1 MEASQLTRQLWT
13 YLTDDPVDRTSRQI
27 EHPAVLCTQFC
38 HGKGRELPRC
48 LSRVAPALLVKVCNL
63 VLDCIPMIGSVLRE
77 VSGQICQAV
86 STQSSPSEFSF
97 LVTFNITNIIGTTVL
112 NSSARADVQ
121 SFIIL
126 GLSSN
131 TAVSYEARTT
141 RVPAATTCSIVM
153 DILFD
158 PLLRVDDSDASIPIV
173 AKDAEATQQKDS
185 NTQQPEVTPE
195 DDSVASSSH
204 FPADNQRTSGAS
216 SQQKSSVGRSWKFAK
231 QSIVV
236 GGASPAEESAAMRKI
251 GTQDNLGPMVNAP
264 PPDVAP
270 SHEPPPRPRS
280 FLELVLSS
288 GSYKHKSTT
297 SQAKEDEALARAQ
310 AQNNNISTSDTP
322 ADNGPPHFS
331 AATIKIP
338 AKNLGQYP
346 RSEETGGQAV
356 AQPEFRENKDP
367 VAHTPVQNAPGREPP
382 AGVSAYQDSGGQVPE
397 QTKTQQND
405 ELPTTSS
412 PERTISQGTSATM
425 DSLMKLFD
433 ALILSQDE
441 GAKAA
446 ADTGPGENENP
457 AVGARSDLQD
467 ELPVTAPENQ
477 LSVSTDD
484 TQPADCNPGNVSP
497 SGSEDN
503 VAEEQLITNWP
514 HARVH
519 WLDVS
524 DPPKANLYAQSKS
537 TLPYAACL
545 RHWHSM
551 VSLTHSA
558 EYTQITPE
566 EWEIIAAPLRK
577 KAYASWKRLN
587 ELMEG
592 YGDTIIDAWRGDKGA
607 DESGPSGKK
616 KRKLLRNKRMKLI
629 AKFWPNMASKPR
641 PDLQVFKDRK
651 PTDDL
656 LPDPLVDADL
666 LPQDTELDFE
676 SSPSPEDKSAQRIRE
691 ALLWPHMNTEYLTTR
706 WWYLTQMLQRRAA
719 SRPDYFAQQDMPPG
733 RQDMLELFIRL
744 KNVPNNFTIIFGDAP
759 ESLGPDDKPDP
770 DMSDQDYGRLISTD
784 QIGNVSIALSM
795 KEVIPAGQ
803 GLLLL
808 EVQEKLYAFLADMA
822 NAIFG
827 SRPKTGLT
835 ASSGKNISRIYE
847 RWLTSSASAMM
858 QLVWVA
864 DERDEA
870 PYCVSQAPGGLRYHI
885 AGFLEC
891 RRMFS
896 EALLKAKCGEALDH
910 WDLLRSDIGYFKE
923 TITQWKEHRVEM
935 LFHTKGR
942 TSPPPDLDDF
952 SVWAHA
958 IKDCVTAA
966 FQKLIYWDEA
976 SRRMEPVS
984 QLTLRGNSIHREVVG
999 APHPTDNSDAESLAR
1014 ARCSLYSFL
1023 SQWEGP
1029 SLLLLRKLWTF
1040 APSLRRYSR
1049 RITQESSSTLDS
1061 SLPPEEDDDWR
1072 YEQDSEDEPLQKRKS
1087 REYLEWLFNS
1097 LFDRKVRFVLGMQT
1111 ILDELDILMSSLPL
1125 SEHGILDSDIVS
1137 SQIADLAALSEVFHN
1152 EFRSERNS
1160 KYEMLETSREYRT
1173 HLIEEELKFD
1183 HRWKGGY
1190 KIREER
1196 LDKPENDAEL
1206 KEARAQRAQG
1216 AWTFEGSSKMWFLGI
1231 PIVKPLKMKGNA
1243 KELEGEEVAFRKF
1256 WRKFDDELQAAHV
1269 CRWVRNGGDVLEYI
1283 KPPKWLSPEA
1293 LQNYVKEED
1302 RGIGG
1307 RRVQPQ
1313 RPFKVSSK
1321 TGTPSEFDED
1331 SDDHIEDEDD
1341 GEERLGRRHRQLK
1354 IRLDVD
1360 EQALNVFK
1368 IMLVPATEGWNP
1380 APVPWKDFI
1389 HALLQADF
1397 KVFCRYGREWM
1408 AVPPQELLSLA
1419 FMFRQPRPGTRLT
1432 VATLRRYGLRLVWS
1446 TNGKLA
1452 YSQFSKRGTGEAAD
1466 KSNFKGNSVTGGEN
1480 VLESGYWLGTP
1491 YSVLQKTDP
1500 VEKPP
1505 RRESTWR

>member
-1 MEASQLTRQLWT
+1 
-13 YLTDDPVDRTSRQI
+13 
-27 EHPAVLCTQFC
+27 
-38 HGKGRELPRC
+38 
-48 LSRVAPALLVKVCNL
+48 
-63 VLDCIPMIGSVLRE
+63 
-77 VSGQICQAV
+77 
-86 STQSSPSEFSF
+86 
-97 LVTFNITNIIGTTVL
+97 
-112 NSSARADVQ
+112 
-121 SFIIL
+121 
-126 GLSSN
+126 
-131 TAVSYEARTT
+131 
-141 RVPAATTCSIVM
+141 
-153 DILFD
+153 
-158 PLLRVDDSDASIPIV
+158 
-173 AKDAEATQQKDS
+173 
-185 NTQQPEVTPE
+185 
-195 DDSVASSSH
+195 
-204 FPADNQRTSGAS
+204 
-216 SQQKSSVGRSWKFAK
+216 
-231 QSIVV
+231 
-236 GGASPAEESAAMRKI
+236 
-251 GTQDNLGPMVNAP
+251 
-264 PPDVAP
+264 
-270 SHEPPPRPRS
+270 
-280 FLELVLSS
+280 
-288 GSYKHKSTT
+288 
-297 SQAKEDEALARAQ
+297 
-310 AQNNNISTSDTP
+310 
-322 ADNGPPHFS
+322 
-331 AATIKIP
+331 
-338 AKNLGQYP
+338 
-346 RSEETGGQAV
+346 
-356 AQPEFRENKDP
+356 
-367 VAHTPVQNAPGREPP
+367 
-382 AGVSAYQDSGGQVPE
+382 
-397 QTKTQQND
+397 
-405 ELPTTSS
+405 
-412 PERTISQGTSATM
+412 M

-870 PYCVSQAPGGLRYHI
+870 PYC
-885 AGFLEC
+885 
-891 RRMFS
+891 
-896 EALLKAKCGEALDH
+896 
-910 WDLLRSDIGYFKE
+910 
-923 TITQWKEHRVEM
+923 
-935 LFHTKGR
+935 
-942 TSPPPDLDDF
+942 
-952 SVWAHA
+952 
-958 IKDCVTAA
+958 
-966 FQKLIYWDEA
+966 
-976 SRRMEPVS
+976 
-984 QLTLRGNSIHREVVG
+984 
-999 APHPTDNSDAESLAR
+999 
-1014 ARCSLYSFL
+1014 
-1023 SQWEGP
+1023 
-1029 SLLLLRKLWTF
+1029 
-1040 APSLRRYSR
+1040 
-1049 RITQESSSTLDS
+1049 
-1061 SLPPEEDDDWR
+1061 
-1072 YEQDSEDEPLQKRKS
+1072 
-1087 REYLEWLFNS
+1087 
-1097 LFDRKVRFVLGMQT
+1097 
-1111 ILDELDILMSSLPL
+1111 
-1125 SEHGILDSDIVS
+1125 
-1137 SQIADLAALSEVFHN
+1137 IADLAALSEVFHN

-1341 GEERLGRRHRQLK
+1341 GEERLGRRHRKLK